1 MLGRINNAEPVRGHV
16 AVVLCRE
23 SGINFA
29 QVHLRILARSCYH
42 APAWRPSQNNVVGAT
57 AGDTNN

>member
-29 QVHLRILARSCYH
+29 QVHLRILARSLLSC
-42 APAWRPSQNNVVGAT
+42 T
-57 AGDTNN
+57 CLET